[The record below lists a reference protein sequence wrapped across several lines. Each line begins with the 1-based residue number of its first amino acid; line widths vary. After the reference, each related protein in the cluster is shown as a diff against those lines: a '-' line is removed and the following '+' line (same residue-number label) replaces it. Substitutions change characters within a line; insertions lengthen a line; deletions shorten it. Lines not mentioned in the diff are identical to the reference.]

1 LNCEVFDAEVFDAEV
16 FDAEVFD
23 AEVHECRGEVRAA
36 VDSDASLAGI
46 DGLDVVLPFDI
57 LDAFNN

>member
-1 LNCEVFDAEVFDAEV
+1 MITVLNCEVFDAEGFDAEV
-16 FDAEVFD
+16 Y
-23 AEVHECRGEVRAA
+23 ECRGEVRAA

-46 DGLDVVLPFDI
+46 DGLVVVLPFDI